1 MIYPAIG
8 ALLENVDSRYTLVIE
23 VAKRARQLT
32 NGAPKLTSFES
43 NKAVTL
49 AVHEV
54 YEGKVVINKGK

>member
-54 YEGKVVINKGK
+54 YEGKVTINKDK

>member
-43 NKAVTL
+43 NKSVTL

-54 YEGKVVINKGK
+54 YEGKVFINKEK